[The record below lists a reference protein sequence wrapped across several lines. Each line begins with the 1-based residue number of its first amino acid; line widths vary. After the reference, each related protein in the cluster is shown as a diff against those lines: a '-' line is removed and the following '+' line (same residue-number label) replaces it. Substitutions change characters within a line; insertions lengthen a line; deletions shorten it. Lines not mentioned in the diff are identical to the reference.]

1 MNIKLNI
8 IFLDNNKMT
17 LSIVIKLFSLSQ
29 SKIKKKKNYIA
40 TKLLFLNNFFFLTW
54 YQSLMIKGAYNQQ

>member
-17 LSIVIKLFSLSQ
+17 LSIIIKLFSLSQ
-29 SKIKKKKNYIA
+29 SKKKNYIA
-40 TKLLFLNNFFFLTW
+40 TKLLFLNKFFFLTW

>member
-29 SKIKKKKNYIA
+29 SKIKKNYIA